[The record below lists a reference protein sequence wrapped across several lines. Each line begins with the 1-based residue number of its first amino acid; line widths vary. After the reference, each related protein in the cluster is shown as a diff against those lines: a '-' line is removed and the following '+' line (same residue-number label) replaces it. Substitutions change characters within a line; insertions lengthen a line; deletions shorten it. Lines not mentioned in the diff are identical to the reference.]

1 MSETQNQ
8 KLFALRPEIVSDA
21 TDSIQEQFQNK
32 TLRPILKQQNE
43 VLLRSFRQYVVKHKN
58 AFRKL
63 SGKEQETYVRNAV
76 RQDHNFRQ
84 FLKGT
89 IVGFFTESE
98 WNIFIE
104 KENELNK
111 RMINLIEQR
120 LISQLQNI

>member
-21 TDSIQEQFQNK
+21 SDSIQEQFQNE

-43 VLLRSFRQYVVKHKN
+43 VLLRTFRHYIIRHKN
-58 AFRKL
+58 AFRIL

-76 RQDHNFRQ
+76 RQDHNLRQ
-84 FLKGT
+84 FLKG
-89 IVGFFTESE
+89 IIIGFFTESE

-104 KENELNK
+104 TEDELNK
-111 RMINLIEQR
+111 RLINLIEQR
-120 LISQLQNI
+120 LISQLKTI